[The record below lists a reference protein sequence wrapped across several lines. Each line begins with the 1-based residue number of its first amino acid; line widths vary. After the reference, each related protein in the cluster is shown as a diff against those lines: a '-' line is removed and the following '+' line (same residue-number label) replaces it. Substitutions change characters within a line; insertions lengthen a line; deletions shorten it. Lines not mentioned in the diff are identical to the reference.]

1 MWIEVLLLASLAKQP
16 SHGYELR
23 RRVEET
29 TGYALSNNS
38 LYPALRRFTEAA
50 AVTRTAE
57 PQEGR
62 PPRNVY
68 TITEVGRELLHDM
81 LAELPA
87 ELAGDDSEFLARL
100 AHFHL
105 LTADERLGVVEA
117 RRRALRQR
125 RARVESL
132 ARDGIGGWG
141 REALDESARRL
152 HAELGWLDGIAAR
165 ATADSPPPQEKEH

>member
-1 MWIEVLLLASLAKQP
+1 MWIDVLLLAHLAKEP

-23 RRVEET
+23 KRVEEG
-29 TGYALSNNS
+29 TGFALSNNS

-81 LAELPA
+81 LADLPA
-87 ELAGDDSEFLARL
+87 ELAADAPEFLARL
-100 AHFHL
+100 AHFDW
-105 LTADERLGVVEA
+105 LTAGERLGVVDA

-125 RARVESL
+125 SDRL
-132 ARDGIGGWG
+132 AALTRRGASTWG
-141 REALDESARRL
+141 QEALDESLRRL
-152 HAELGWLDGIAAR
+152 RAELDWLDGIAAR
-165 ATADSPPPQEKEH
+165 AAADSPPPQEEH